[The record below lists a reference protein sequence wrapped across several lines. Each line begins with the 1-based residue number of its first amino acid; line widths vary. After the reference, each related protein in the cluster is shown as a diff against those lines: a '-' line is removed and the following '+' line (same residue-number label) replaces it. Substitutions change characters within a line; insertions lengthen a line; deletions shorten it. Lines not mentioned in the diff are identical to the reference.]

1 MFGEQ
6 VEVRETVVT
15 VMRCILALG
24 SLLFFFAG
32 ALRSQQVADDPAPA
46 AISSTPG
53 ERSLIEQS
61 DATSAFDAAIDQDS
75 QRASSESQPAVTTD
89 DSGNAIPAMF
99 PHFKNDRIWLS
110 GQANFISQWHPA
122 FHSPYQGK
130 NSLPPEA
137 QDATSRVLTL
147 FTGLRLTST
156 SELLCDIQETGGHG
170 VGEALGVAGFLNLDV
185 VRNPTLGKA
194 PYVARLMWHQII
206 PIGRSRIPNDA
217 RGPYSLF
224 SELPERRIEIRF
236 GKMSMADFFDLNTYG
251 TDSNLQFMNWTVD
264 NNGAYDYAA
273 DTRGFTFAALIEYHH
288 NKHVTLRFAES
299 LMPKV
304 ANGIHLD
311 ADLGRARAENFELEL
326 RRNMIHKQEGVLR
339 LLTFVN
345 HANMGDYRTAVDNF
359 RAGLTPTPEITDH
372 PLTTDIKYGFGANFE
387 QPLND
392 WFGLFGR
399 WGWNEGR
406 HESYAYTEVDGTAE
420 IGAWAS
426 GKRWGRKYDRF
437 GLAYVSNGISR
448 DHQEYLA
455 LGGLGFLLGDGRL
468 NYAREDI
475 VETFYTMHVWRGFY
489 PAVGFQY
496 VDHPGYNKDRG
507 PVVAPALRLHMEF

>member
-1 MFGEQ
+1 LGATRG
-6 VEVRETVVT
+6 V
-15 VMRCILALG
+15 IALLALLCSG
-24 SLLFFFAG
+24 
-32 ALRSQQVADDPAPA
+32 
-46 AISSTPG
+46 AISSYAQQAADG
-53 ERSLIEQS
+53 ETSSVAS
-61 DATSAFDAAIDQDS
+61 DSPATIDQQDVVSAVDAGLGQGSATSAGDS
-75 QRASSESQPAVTTD
+75 QPPLNDDGESGV
-89 DSGNAIPAMF
+89 PAMF

-170 VGEALGVAGFLNLDV
+170 VGEALGLAGFLNLDV

-206 PIGRSRIPNDA
+206 PIGQKRIANDQ

-224 SELPERRIEIRF
+224 REVPERRIEIRF
-236 GKMSMADFFDLNTYG
+236 GKISLADFFDLNTYG

-264 NNGAYDYAA
+264 NNGAFDYAA
-273 DTRGFTFAALIEYHH
+273 DTRGFTFAALVEYHH
-288 NKHVTLRFAES
+288 NRHVIVRFAEA

-311 ADLGRARAENFELEL
+311 ADLGRARAENIELEL
-326 RRNMIHKQEGVLR
+326 RGSTIRKQEGILR

-345 HANMGDYRTAVDNF
+345 HANMGDYGTAVDNF
-359 RAGLTPTPEITDH
+359 FAGLTPTPEITAH
-372 PLTTDIKYGFGANFE
+372 QLTTTVKYGFGANFE
-387 QPLND
+387 QPLSD
-392 WFGLFGR
+392 WFGAFGR
-399 WGWNEGR
+399 FGWNEGE
-406 HESYAYTEVDGTAE
+406 HESYAYTEVDSTTE

-426 GKRWGRKYDRF
+426 GKRWGRKYDRL
-437 GLAYVSNGISR
+437 GLAYVSNGISK

-468 NYAREDI
+468 NYGREDI

-496 VDHPGYNKDRG
+496 VNHPGYNRDRG
-507 PVVAPALRLHMEF
+507 PVVAPALRFHFEF